1 MDTINT
7 VVLVAISIVLIWF
20 GSGLIVNTVLEIAGK
35 LKISPFI
42 ISFVLL
48 GMLTSTTEMS
58 VAFNSYI
65 DKTPEIAVGNL
76 LGGIIVLFLL
86 MIPLLAIIGNGIKIE
101 NQYTKISL
109 LLTLGTLVFPAIF
122 FLDSYLQYR
131 EALFLLICYGVS
143 IVILFI
149 GNKHKKRKTV
159 NRKIGFVTI
168 IWNFCKI
175 ILGTILLLWA
185 CDNLIK
191 EVINVANSFNVSPF
205 IISFL
210 TLSIGTNLPE
220 MSLAIK
226 SILKGDKEVAFGDYL
241 GSASFNLVILAVL
254 ALFNN
259 RISINANFISIIVF
273 TVLGLG
279 LFYYFALSKR
289 EISRKEGIILLTIYF
304 AFICFEIFI
313 K

>member
-1 MDTINT
+1 
-7 VVLVAISIVLIWF
+7 
-20 GSGLIVNTVLEIAGK
+20 
-35 LKISPFI
+35 
-42 ISFVLL
+42 
-48 GMLTSTTEMS
+48 MS
-58 VAFNSYI
+58 VAINSYI

-109 LLTLGTLVFPAIF
+109 FLTLGTLVFPAVF

-131 EALFLLICYGVS
+131 EALFLLVCYGVS
-143 IVILFI
+143 IIILFI
-149 GNKHKKRKTV
+149 GHKHKKRNTINKKV
-159 NRKIGFVTI
+159 NIYVVLVNI
-168 IWNFCKI
+168 CKI
-175 ILGTILLLWA
+175 ALGTILLLWA
-185 CDNLIK
+185 CDNIIRQ
-191 EVINVANSFNVSPF
+191 VVTVANSFNVSPF

-259 RISINANFISIIVF
+259 RISINANFISIIIF
-273 TVLGLG
+273 TVFGLS
-279 LFYYFALSKR
+279 LFYYFVLSKR

-304 AFICFEIFI
+304 IFI
-313 K
+313 IFEVLIK